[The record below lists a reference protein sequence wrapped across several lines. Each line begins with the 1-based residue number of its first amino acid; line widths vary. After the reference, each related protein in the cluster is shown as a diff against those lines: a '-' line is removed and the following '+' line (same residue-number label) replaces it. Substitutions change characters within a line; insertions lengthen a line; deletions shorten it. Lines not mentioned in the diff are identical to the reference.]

1 MMSESNAEG
10 MMSPEPELK
19 SVDLKEINENL
30 DSIRRQLDELQKEQ
44 ELEKT
49 PDKLGWDDIAQELVG
64 AITFALPFLF
74 TSELWDVA
82 KDISIERSF
91 AIFLLTLGVAY
102 IFIAKSRIGNL
113 KHEDLFHVP
122 KRLITVSLISY
133 TISAGLIYLYGINDV
148 ANFSTLQYINAT
160 AIVSTFAMIGAIAVD
175 MVT

>member
-1 MMSESNAEG
+1 

-30 DSIRRQLDELQKEQ
+30 DSIRRQLDELQKER

-74 TSELWDVA
+74 TGELWDVA

-91 AIFLLTLGVAY
+91 AIFLLTLGIAY
-102 IFIAKSRIGNL
+102 IFITKSKIGNL
-113 KHEDLFHVP
+113 KHENLFHVP

-133 TISAGLIYLYGINDV
+133 TISAGLIYLYGINHV
-148 ANFSTLQYINAT
+148 AHFSPLQYVNAT
-160 AIVSTFAMIGAIAVD
+160 VIVSTFAVIGAIAVD
-175 MVT
+175 MVK